1 MSIYDFVKIHKD
13 EPLAFNG
20 FNMGNFKYYSKE
32 LHLMVELA
40 PYRLK
45 DCELSSEE
53 TIMTLFEQL
62 DYYDELDFTH
72 KGKFIGALTNG
83 NFKNFL
89 KISED

>member
-1 MSIYDFVKIHKD
+1 MSIYDFVKTHKD
-13 EPLAFNG
+13 ENLVFTG
-20 FNMGNFKYYSKE
+20 FDGGSFSYYSKE
-32 LHLMVELA
+32 IDLKVELA
-40 PYRLK
+40 PHRLN
-45 DCELSSEE
+45 DCEFSSEE